1 MAIRK
6 EEPVFVRKTR
16 KIVLPSMSD
25 IHKPPE
31 DFTAY
36 TLLLYGAKGSGKTT
50 GTLTFPN
57 AINFQWEP
65 MRRNVLGRIQSLEFL
80 SVENILKTG
89 INPWMDFIDYLALA
103 CEDDSVSTIVIDT
116 VDIAYEACQ
125 EHHCVMNGVTH
136 PSMKKDFGKT
146 WTEIRSDFTAVFRT
160 VVNMGK
166 MLVFT
171 SHAKEREQ
179 ELMDGF
185 DSLTMVGPSC
195 AGSCGKIMKQLCDYW
210 FYYGYHNKDRYVTI
224 RDLSRS
230 VEVACGFG
238 FQNPDGSDI
247 ERILIPNDPSKFFDT
262 LNNAFKGNMTKKTVP
277 IKKVPVKKLPVR
289 K

>member
-1 MAIRK
+1 MATRSS
-6 EEPVFVRKTR
+6 EPVFIRKTR
-16 KIVLPSMSD
+16 KIVLPTMKD

-31 DFTAY
+31 EFTAY

-50 GTLTFPN
+50 GTLTFPK

-65 MRRNVLGRIQSLEFL
+65 MRRNVPGRIQQLKFSIA
-80 SVENILKTG
+80 ENIIKTG
-89 INPWMDFIDYLALA
+89 IDPWLDFVDYLELA
-103 CEDDSVSTIVIDT
+103 CSDDSVSTIVVDT

-146 WTEIRSDFTAVFRT
+146 WTEIRSDFTATFRT

-195 AGSCGKIMKQLCDYW
+195 AGSCAKVMKQLCDYW
-210 FYYGYHNKDRYVTI
+210 FYYGYHDKDRYVTI

-230 VEVACGFG
+230 VEVACGYG
-238 FQNPDGSDI
+238 FKDSDDNDI
-247 ERILIPNDPSKFFDT
+247 DRILIPNDPSKFFNT
-262 LNNAFKGNMTKKTVP
+262 LNNAFKGNSPKKP
-277 IKKVPVKKLPVR
+277 SPVKKGPVR
-289 K
+289 KLPPSK